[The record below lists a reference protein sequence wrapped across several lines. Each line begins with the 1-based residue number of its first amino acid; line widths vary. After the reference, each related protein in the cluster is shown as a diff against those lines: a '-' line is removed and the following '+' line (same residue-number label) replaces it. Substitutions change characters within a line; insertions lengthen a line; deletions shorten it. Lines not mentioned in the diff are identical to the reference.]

1 MRPSNA
7 GASLLFLLAVVGVV
21 VAAKGKATQA
31 PLDCPEP
38 DCSGKDCKTKTG
50 SDGCLVCE
58 CGTSCPTLVCG
69 PGCRPQVNVTQDRC
83 PECVCDGDSPVDG
96 GHRTCPEV
104 QCPADCEKEQVIP
117 PHRCPWCLCHP
128 ITARKTLEKFGE
140 RHCPRELMEMLF
152 RQADGLFKHTQ
163 ILREQLHYQD
173 LAVRTLDGNNT
184 GGDSHA
190 PGLKPGCS
198 NPECTGK
205 DCRLVPGENG
215 CPRCSCGEGAFSEA
229 ERGGRKICP
238 VPGCAGKRCRM
249 APGLHGCPVCQCDP
263 ACPALACGLNCQE
276 ETNVP
281 HGRCP
286 ECICEVLRPKDK
298 DVKNTLADKTH
309 RVEKRKSQKD
319 DSSEESK
326 ESDEKKSH
334 SLQRRHDNRDDSSE
348 EADKDNV
355 GEAASVTLPLTTQ
368 KTDSRSRRRRYDPLG
383 HLGNDTRPRVARRVD
398 HSDDALNVTAQVQ
411 PGQVQCVVP
420 VCEPYCK
427 QRPAE
432 HGCLV
437 CDCPDV
443 CPDIVCGAGCQPYFT
458 EASRCERCVCNPH
471 AGRDQMADVF
481 ASYCSEPTL
490 HRMIADFG
498 ALERMMHDVQ
508 QQSFHHQHLITRA
521 EQARGIH
528 GPVPEELKALFAR
541 QQYER
546 HHEPHRPQHAHVTPL
561 PHQPYQTEEPSKP
574 SHRAHKK
581 HGGRRAKQDA
591 NRSS

>member
-1 MRPSNA
+1 
-7 GASLLFLLAVVGVV
+7 
-21 VAAKGKATQA
+21 KATQA

-69 PGCRPQVNVTQDRC
+69 PGCRPEVNVTQDRC
-83 PECVCDGDSPVDG
+83 PECVCDGDSPADG
-96 GHRTCPEV
+96 GHRNCPEV

-163 ILREQLHYQD
+163 VLREQLHYQD

-184 GGDSHA
+184 GGNIPSLSETTTGTR
-190 PGLKPGCS
+190 GLPGCS

-205 DCRLVPGENG
+205 DCRLVPGEDG
-215 CPRCSCGEGAFSEA
+215 CPRCSCGEAV
-229 ERGGRKICP
+229 R
-238 VPGCAGKRCRM
+238 VVRCKYT
-249 APGLHGCPVCQCDP
+249 LSKV
-263 ACPALACGLNCQE
+263 
-276 ETNVP
+276 
-281 HGRCP
+281 GRCTGTD
-286 ECICEVLRPKDK
+286 CEI
-298 DVKNTLADKTH
+298 VKKKADQVSITVSVKGKH
-309 RVEKRKSQKD
+309 ELVPFKIVPAYP
-319 DSSEESK
+319 SESFVTPANRL
-326 ESDEKKSH
+326 
-334 SLQRRHDNRDDSSE
+334 LQRRQVLVPNDCRNSRKTNTAGRSSVF
-348 EADKDNV
+348 A
-355 GEAASVTLPLTTQ
+355 TRPQTTQ
-368 KTDSRSRRRRYDPLG
+368 KHDSDKFLQHG
-383 HLGNDTRPRVARRVD
+383 FRRVPVRFTNRR
-398 HSDDALNVTAQVQ
+398 HVVHNVRRIVSPLKRDAVPEA
-411 PGQVQCVVP
+411 GQVQCVVP

-458 EASRCERCVCNPH
+458 DASRCERCVCNPH

-490 HRMIADFG
+490 HRMLADFG

-528 GPVPEELKALFAR
+528 GPVQEELKALFAR

>member
-1 MRPSNA
+1 RPSNA

-69 PGCRPQVNVTQDRC
+69 PGCRPQLNVTQDRC

-184 GGDSHA
+184 GGA
-190 PGLKPGCS
+190 I
-198 NPECTGK
+198 
-205 DCRLVPGENG
+205 
-215 CPRCSCGEGAFSEA
+215 SEA

-326 ESDEKKSH
+326 ESVLRPKDKDVKNTLADKTHRVEKRKS
-334 SLQRRHDNRDDSSE
+334 QKDDSSE
-348 EADKDNV
+348 ESKESA
-355 GEAASVTLPLTTQ
+355 
-368 KTDSRSRRRRYDPLG
+368 
-383 HLGNDTRPRVARRVD
+383 
-398 HSDDALNVTAQVQ
+398 
-411 PGQVQCVVP
+411 GQVQCVVP

-471 AGRDQMADVF
+471 AGVRIDGLGL
-481 ASYCSEPTL
+481 ASP
-490 HRMIADFG
+490 G
-498 ALERMMHDVQ
+498 ASAAPV
-508 QQSFHHQHLITRA
+508 A
-521 EQARGIH
+521 
-528 GPVPEELKALFAR
+528 GPR
-541 QQYER
+541 T
-546 HHEPHRPQHAHVTPL
+546 PHC
-561 PHQPYQTEEPSKP
+561 
-574 SHRAHKK
+574 
-581 HGGRRAKQDA
+581 RRARSARAWRRETDRATGADA
-591 NRSS
+591 RAGKCAQTSEFFQLLDRGHTSIISMMLEALTGPEQTLQCCLGSFRAARA

>member
-69 PGCRPQVNVTQDRC
+69 PGCRPEVNVTQDRC
-83 PECVCDGDSPVDG
+83 PECTCDGDSPADG
-96 GHRTCPEV
+96 GHRNCPEV

-173 LAVRTLDGNNT
+173 LAVRTLDGNIT
-184 GGDSHA
+184 GGDPLAS
-190 PGLKPGCS
+190 GLKPGCS

-205 DCRLVPGENG
+205 DCRLVPGEDG
-215 CPRCSCGEGAFSEA
+215 CPHCSCGE
-229 ERGGRKICP
+229 
-238 VPGCAGKRCRM
+238 
-249 APGLHGCPVCQCDP
+249 
-263 ACPALACGLNCQE
+263 
-276 ETNVP
+276 
-281 HGRCP
+281 
-286 ECICEVLRPKDK
+286 VLRSKDK
-298 DVKNTLADKTH
+298 DVKNALADKAH
-309 RVEKRKSQKD
+309 RVQKRKSQKD

-334 SLQRRHDNRDDSSE
+334 SVQRRHGDRDDSSE

-355 GEAASVTLPLTTQ
+355 GEATSTTSPLTTL
-368 KTDSRSRRRRYDPLG
+368 KTDAGSRRRRYDPLG

-398 HSDDALNVTAQVQ
+398 HTDDVLNVTAQVQ

-458 EASRCERCVCNPH
+458 DASRCERCVCNPH

-528 GPVPEELKALFAR
+528 GPASEELKALFAR

-574 SHRAHKK
+574 PHRAHKK
-581 HGGRRAKQDA
+581 HGGRRDKQDG
-591 NRSS
+591 NRSP

>member
-21 VAAKGKATQA
+21 VAAKG
-31 PLDCPEP
+31 
-38 DCSGKDCKTKTG
+38 
-50 SDGCLVCE
+50 
-58 CGTSCPTLVCG
+58 
-69 PGCRPQVNVTQDRC
+69 
-83 PECVCDGDSPVDG
+83 DSPVDG
-96 GHRTCPEV
+96 GQRNCPEV

-184 GGDSHA
+184 GGA
-190 PGLKPGCS
+190 
-198 NPECTGK
+198 
-205 DCRLVPGENG
+205 V
-215 CPRCSCGEGAFSEA
+215 SEA

-238 VPGCAGKRCRM
+238 VPGCAGERCRT

-263 ACPALACGLNCQE
+263 ACPALACGLNCQQ

-286 ECICEVLRPKDK
+286 ECICEVLRSKDK
-298 DVKNTLADKTH
+298 DVKNALADKAH
-309 RVEKRKSQKD
+309 RVHKRKSQKD

-334 SLQRRHDNRDDSSE
+334 SVQRRHGDRDDSSE

-355 GEAASVTLPLTTQ
+355 GEAASVTSPLTTQ
-368 KTDSRSRRRRYDPLG
+368 KTDSGSRRRRYDPLG

-398 HSDDALNVTAQVQ
+398 HTDDVVNVTAQVQ

-458 EASRCERCVCNPH
+458 DASRCERCVCNPH

-528 GPVPEELKALFAR
+528 GPASEELKALFAR

-574 SHRAHKK
+574 PHRAHKK
-581 HGGRRAKQDA
+581 HGGRRAKQDG